1 MTTQVPIGGASG
13 SNASVRTKGG
23 LATFFPG
30 YFAMV
35 MATGIVSLA
44 AHGQGLE
51 VVAQVLFWF
60 NFCAYL
66 TLWMLTLIR
75 FVRYRPQLID
85 DLTHHSRSATFL
97 TKVAATC
104 ILGSQFAILTPWM
117 VVAEGLWIFGVV
129 LWLVLSYTFFAAIT
143 VRKSKP
149 PLEAGIN
156 GAWLLVIVAAESI
169 SVLGTLVAPAL
180 TWSHIAL
187 FLSLA
192 AYLAGAMLY
201 VFFVTLI
208 LYRWMFFSMQPDK
221 LTPDYWIDMGAMAI
235 TTLAGAH
242 LLQASSQWGLL
253 RGLTSFLTGFTLLFW
268 VTGTWWIPLL
278 VIVEM
283 WRHVWRRVSL
293 AYSPDYWSM
302 VFPLGMYSEATARL
316 ARTTDLTFLNPIAV
330 GFVYVALM
338 VWGITFVGMAHSL
351 LCLRSKSNVT
361 RRPDV
366 Q

>member
-1 MTTQVPIGGASG
+1 MTAPVPIDGASG
-13 SNASVRTKGG
+13 SNAATRTNGG

-51 VVAQVLFWF
+51 VVAQVLFYF
-60 NFCAYL
+60 NLCAYL
-66 TLWMLTLIR
+66 TLWILTLMR
-75 FVRYRPQLID
+75 FVRYRSQFID
-85 DLTHHSRSATFL
+85 DLTHHSRSAAFL

-104 ILGSQFAILTPWM
+104 ILGSQFAILTPWT
-117 VVAEGLWIFGVV
+117 VVAEGFWIFGVA
-129 LWLVLSYTFFAAIT
+129 LWLVLSYTFFTVIT
-143 VRKSKP
+143 VRESKP

-156 GAWLLVIVAAESI
+156 GSWLLVIVATESI
-169 SVLGTLVAPAL
+169 SVLGTLVAPAMAR
-180 TWSHIAL
+180 TDPAL

-192 AYLAGAMLY
+192 AYLVGAMLY

-235 TTLAGAH
+235 TTLAGAY
-242 LLQASSQWGLL
+242 LLQASSQWALL
-253 RGLTSFLTGFTLLFW
+253 RGLSSFLTGFTLLFW

-278 VIVEM
+278 LIVEI
-283 WRHVWRRVSL
+283 WRHTWGRVPL
-293 AYSPDYWSM
+293 AYSPDYWAL

-316 ARTTDLTFLNPIAV
+316 ARAAD
-330 GFVYVALM
+330 
-338 VWGITFVGMAHSL
+338 
-351 LCLRSKSNVT
+351 
-361 RRPDV
+361 
-366 Q
+366 